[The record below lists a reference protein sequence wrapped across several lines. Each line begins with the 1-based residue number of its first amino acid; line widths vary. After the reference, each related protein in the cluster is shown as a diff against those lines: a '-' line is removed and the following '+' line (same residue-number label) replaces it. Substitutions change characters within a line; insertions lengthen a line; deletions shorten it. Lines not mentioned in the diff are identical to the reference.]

1 MFNSKLKAELQQ
13 CQEQLL
19 AQQGFFDAVHGSV
32 ATITFTPDGTV
43 LAAND
48 LFLNVVGFSAPE
60 VVGHHHRMFCD
71 PQYAQSSAYQQFW
84 ADLKQGRSRTGV
96 FQRFNK
102 RGEAIWLE
110 ATYFPVKLRGVVTK
124 VIKIAADI
132 TEHHLQLLSQQA
144 VVTALDR
151 SLAVIEFTPGGEV
164 IAANGNFLHTM
175 GYTLAQVQGKHHR
188 IFCDDQFYR
197 EQPHFWEE
205 LGRGQYKSGLFCRQN
220 SHGGKVWLEA
230 TYNPILDEHRKVVK
244 VIKFASDITERINKS
259 DAVREAAMLAHGA
272 ARETLNCA
280 ERGAG
285 LLSSVV
291 DTSSLIASQL
301 THSIGLIN
309 QLNEQSRSIEAI
321 VSTISSIADQTNLLA
336 LNAAIEAARAGD
348 QGRGF
353 AVVADEVR
361 NLAIRTQKST
371 QEIAG
376 IISSL
381 QKQTGSIVEMMATC
395 REQGNR
401 SSEQASTAGEL
412 LGQITQDVTH
422 IMDMSTQIAAAIE
435 QQSLVANE
443 VNRNVN
449 NIRDIAQESSTMAEE
464 NAKSSDGLN
473 KQAQLLNQAV
483 AKYRV

>member
-13 CQEQLL
+13 CQDQLL
-19 AQQGFFDAVHGSV
+19 EQQGVFDAVHGSV

-60 VVGHHHRMFCD
+60 VIGQHHRIFCD
-71 PQYAQSSAYQQFW
+71 KLYAQSSDYQQFW

-151 SLAVIEFTPGGEV
+151 SLAVIEFTPDGEV

-197 EQPHFWEE
+197 DQPHFWDE
-205 LGRGQYKSGLFCRQN
+205 LGRGQFKSGLFCRQN
-220 SHGGKVWLEA
+220 SHGSKVWLEA
-230 TYNPILDEHRKVVK
+230 TYNPILDDNRRVVK

-259 DAVREAAMLAHGA
+259 DAVREAAMLAHDA

-361 NLAIRTQKST
+361 QLAARTSLSTDEIAKVVQNNRELTAKVTSEMSDVASSAELGKQQVGEVNEVMSDIRREANNVSSTVSDLAI
-371 QEIAG
+371 
-376 IISSL
+376 
-381 QKQTGSIVEMMATC
+381 
-395 REQGNR
+395 
-401 SSEQASTAGEL
+401 
-412 LGQITQDVTH
+412 
-422 IMDMSTQIAAAIE
+422 
-435 QQSLVANE
+435 
-443 VNRNVN
+443 
-449 NIRDIAQESSTMAEE
+449 
-464 NAKSSDGLN
+464 
-473 KQAQLLNQAV
+473 
-483 AKYRV
+483 

>member
-13 CQEQLL
+13 CQDQLL
-19 AQQGFFDAVHGSV
+19 EQQGFFDAVHGSV

-60 VVGHHHRMFCD
+60 VIGQHHRIFCD
-71 PQYAQSSAYQQFW
+71 KLYAQSSDYQQFW

-151 SLAVIEFTPGGEV
+151 SLAVIEFTPDGEV

-197 EQPHFWEE
+197 DQPHFWDE
-205 LGRGQYKSGLFCRQN
+205 LGRGQFKSGLFCRQN
-220 SHGGKVWLEA
+220 SHGSKVWLEA

-259 DAVREAAMLAHGA
+259 DAVREAAMLAHDA

-361 NLAIRTQKST
+361 QLAARTSLSTDEIAKVVQNNRELTAKVTSEMSDVASSAELGKQQVGEVNEVMSDIRREANNVSSTVSDLAI
-371 QEIAG
+371 
-376 IISSL
+376 
-381 QKQTGSIVEMMATC
+381 
-395 REQGNR
+395 
-401 SSEQASTAGEL
+401 
-412 LGQITQDVTH
+412 
-422 IMDMSTQIAAAIE
+422 
-435 QQSLVANE
+435 
-443 VNRNVN
+443 
-449 NIRDIAQESSTMAEE
+449 
-464 NAKSSDGLN
+464 
-473 KQAQLLNQAV
+473 
-483 AKYRV
+483 